1 MIIGTIRFLHLSPRE
16 GGTIERHFGLSA
28 RHFSLAPAGYNYR
41 QQGTKTG
48 REPKRDRNQFGTE
61 TYSGRGPT
69 GTGNQSPPGP
79 LRQRGTIRLGAATV
93 ARSRRPKIEVE
104 LRYTAA
110 TRQGNKRQREPIS
123 ARGTKGNGN
132 HRQGEPK
139 ATGTKGNGNH
149 DFSSSTSRLFPLPYF
164 LGALKPAS
172 VVTPYGD
179 QLNFKSC
186 RLPKRGDSPGPG
198 PLLERCPGFLDSPAQ
213 W

>member
-1 MIIGTIRFLHLSPRE
+1 MIGTIRFLHLSPRE

-28 RHFSLAPAGYNYR
+28 RHFSLAPAGYYR

-48 REPKRDRNQFGTE
+48 REPIRDRNQF
-61 TYSGRGPT
+61 
-69 GTGNQSPPGP
+69 GTGNQSPPGT

-110 TRQGNKRQREPIS
+110 T
-123 ARGTKGNGN
+123 
-132 HRQGEPK
+132 RQGEPK

>member
-1 MIIGTIRFLHLSPRE
+1 MRGTSAFRPGISALPRRAIIGNKEPR
-16 GGTIERHFGLSA
+16 
-28 RHFSLAPAGYNYR
+28 
-41 QQGTKTG
+41 
-48 REPKRDRNQFGTE
+48 RDRNQFGTGTNRDKE
-61 TYSGRGPT
+61 PKPAGDFTAKGNHSLRCSNRCSIEASQDRGGIT
-69 GTGNQSPPGP
+69 
-79 LRQRGTIRLGAATV
+79 LH
-93 ARSRRPKIEVE
+93 RSD
-104 LRYTAA
+104 
-110 TRQGNKRQREPIS
+110 Q
-123 ARGTKGNGN
+123 ARGTKGNRN
-132 HRQGEPK
+132 QFRQEEPK

>member
-16 GGTIERHFGLSA
+16 GDTIERHFGLSA
-28 RHFSLAPAGYNYR
+28 RHFSLAPAGYYR

-48 REPKRDRNQFGTE
+48 QELKRDRNQFGTGTNRDKE
-61 TYSGRGPT
+61 PKPAGDFTAKGNHSLRCSNRCSIEASQDRGGITLHRSEQAKEPKAT
-69 GTGNQSPPGP
+69 GTIGKG
-79 LRQRGTIRLGAATV
+79 
-93 ARSRRPKIEVE
+93 
-104 LRYTAA
+104 
-110 TRQGNKRQREPIS
+110 EPS
-123 ARGTKGNGN
+123 AKGN

-139 ATGTKGNGNH
+139 ATGTKFGNGNH

-172 VVTPYGD
+172 VFTPYGD

-198 PLLERCPGFLDSPAQ
+198 PLLERCPGFLDSPAL